1 MRAALLPRSITAF
14 STRFTPFPFLFR
26 LFGLISCQLQQSL
39 WGDHHEG
46 LLICQS
52 FYRSSYS
59 KALVKCT
66 AQTLKE
72 SANNIA
78 YVILSKCVDR
88 TFSGRSVLEK
98 HFQLWSSSLCQTSTH
113 QYWFYKFDRF
123 KRSREDN
130 TFDQALL
137 KNHGVSVI
145 NASELIE
152 DSLAGLLIEVILE
165 TITEFYSKNLVQGT
179 TKSKLSLKKRG
190 KTNQKLLFD
199 YRQ

>member
-1 MRAALLPRSITAF
+1 M
-14 STRFTPFPFLFR
+14 
-26 LFGLISCQLQQSL
+26 
-39 WGDHHEG
+39 
-46 LLICQS
+46 
-52 FYRSSYS
+52 
-59 KALVKCT
+59 
-66 AQTLKE
+66 
-72 SANNIA
+72 
-78 YVILSKCVDR
+78 
-88 TFSGRSVLEK
+88 
-98 HFQLWSSSLCQTSTH
+98 
-113 QYWFYKFDRF
+113 
-123 KRSREDN
+123 
-130 TFDQALL
+130 L